1 MKTELT
7 YEERIQWFISN
18 YYETGMEYQSL
29 LVTMKDEDLDN
40 FKWYDDVVSIPK
52 YKVES
57 KFGTYTMETRNS
69 TKISTDKL
77 DVFVERLK
85 KIGIDVKLSG
95 NFPWVYLTEING
107 VRVTESFA
115 ANHGFTVMFLPGR
128 NDSPPSDFTDIE
140 EIFKLIRK
148 YVKEAKFRQ
157 IEKLKAQI
165 EVLESICDN
174 TMEQDDA
181 TKYFVLCRLSDL
193 KIKLKEIK

>member
-29 LVTMKDEDLDN
+29 LVTMRDEDLDN
-40 FKWYDDVVSIPK
+40 FKWYNDVVSIPK

-57 KFGTYTMETRNS
+57 KFGTYTMETESN

-77 DVFVERLK
+77 GVFIERLK

-128 NDSPPSDFTDIE
+128 NDSPPSDFTDTE

>member
-7 YEERIQWFISN
+7 YKERIQWFISN
-18 YYETGMEYQSL
+18 YYETGMEYESL
-29 LVTMKDEDLDN
+29 LITMKDEDLDN
-40 FKWYDDVVSIPK
+40 FKWYDDVLSIPK
-52 YKVES
+52 YIVES
-57 KFGTYTMETRNS
+57 KFGTYTMETESN

-77 DVFVERLK
+77 GLFVERLK
-85 KIGIDVKLSG
+85 KIGIDIKLSG

-107 VRVTESFA
+107 VRVTERFA
-115 ANHGFTVMFLPGR
+115 ANHGFTVMVLPGR
-128 NDSPPSDFTDIE
+128 NDSPPSEFTDIE

-165 EVLESICDN
+165 EVLESICDK
-174 TMEQDDA
+174 TMEQDDP
-181 TKYFVLCRLSDL
+181 TKYFVLCELSDL

>member
-7 YEERIQWFISN
+7 YEERIQWFVSN

-40 FKWYDDVVSIPK
+40 FKWYNDVISIPK
-52 YKVES
+52 YKIES

-77 DVFVERLK
+77 AVFVERLK

-95 NFPWVYLTEING
+95 NFPWIYLDEING
-107 VRVTESFA
+107 KRVTERFA

-128 NDSPPSDFTDIE
+128 NDSPPSDFTDIK
-140 EIFKLIRK
+140 EIFNLLRK
-148 YVKEAKFRQ
+148 YKREGAIVKMMKDD
-157 IEKLKAQI
+157 EKDGLYDT
-165 EVLESICDN
+165 E
-174 TMEQDDA
+174 
-181 TKYFVLCRLSDL
+181 
-193 KIKLKEIK
+193 